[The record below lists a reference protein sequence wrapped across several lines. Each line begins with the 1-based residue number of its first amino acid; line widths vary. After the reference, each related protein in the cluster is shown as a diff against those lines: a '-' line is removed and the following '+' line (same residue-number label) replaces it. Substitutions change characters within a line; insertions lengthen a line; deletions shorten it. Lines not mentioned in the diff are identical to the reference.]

1 MQMRPFKFNFNKSK
15 GIKYLIFIMLLSSW
29 LYWDLTQAGNYKAEK
44 IVSFEL
50 TNKSKA
56 DQASSTTV
64 AIVRSDDTN
73 LADPVSRDNASIS
86 YTTIEEMVRRSL
98 NLIGGIQS
106 FVKSGNT
113 VLIKPNIVEQDSSG
127 SGGVTDVRVVKA
139 LVKIID
145 EIDHGKIKILVGDGS
160 PRPCTSFEVKYNSG
174 QKVWSALYDVPGYQ
188 NLKTEMLAA
197 GINFSLTNLNGNF
210 DSLSSP
216 SLPLPGQKLVSVP
229 GGGTSTAQGGQ
240 YYISQD
246 IVNADVYITVPVMK
260 IHDPGITCALKN
272 QIGIAPSTV
281 YGFNKQNGVSWDNYA
296 HKLLHFSKLPY
307 VWSDK
312 DIVDL
317 SSIAKIKLA
326 VVDALACLETAK
338 TPKSDNSTLVRMNCI
353 VASADPVATDHVCA
367 RLMGLNPDDVEHI
380 TLAER
385 QGLGTNDTSRI
396 NIVGATIN
404 STKKIFKKSQ
414 STYGNYG
421 QGNRDWLLNGLYQVG
436 SISDPINHEFIT
448 GEASLAPKP
457 GINGWTQSTY
467 FTNDRIALYDY
478 YGTSS
483 SDKVVCY
490 LFTYF
495 YAPADQTAEL
505 WIGSDEAI
513 KVYINGTAAY
523 TYNSTRT
530 FATSSFFSEIQ
541 QVQIQKGWNKL
552 LVKVLQTTGLFDFS
566 LNICDVQ
573 SDVNYRGNRVWGLKF
588 KPDTTSSV
596 TGIKGVNS
604 LATGFSLNNCY
615 PNPFNN
621 SVRISYNLPEGT
633 SGQIC
638 IYDMLGRKIKTF
650 DGITKSSGSSYTISW
665 DGRNDAGTMTASGT
679 YIVALHGQNNLLTA
693 KKIVLM
699 K

>member
-1 MQMRPFKFNFNKSK
+1 MHMRPFKLKLNTSRS
-15 GIKYLIFIMLLSSW
+15 IKYLILLVLLTTW
-29 LYWDLTQAGNYKAEK
+29 LYWDLTQAGKNTYER
-44 IVSFEL
+44 IISFEL
-50 TNKSKA
+50 SNKS
-56 DQASSTTV
+56 QASQAKPATV

-73 LADPVSRDNASIS
+73 LADPVSRDNAAIS
-86 YTTIEEMVRRSL
+86 YTTIEEMVRHSL
-98 NLIGGIQS
+98 NLIGGIQT

-113 VLIKPNIVEQDSSG
+113 VLIKPNLVEQDSSG

-160 PRPCTSFEVKYNSG
+160 PRPYTTFEQKYNSG
-174 QKVWSALYDVPGYQ
+174 QKAWTQLYDVPGYQ
-188 NLKTEMLAA
+188 ILKTEMLAA
-197 GINFSLTNLNGNF
+197 GINFALTNLNGNF
-210 DSLSSP
+210 DTLSSP
-216 SLPLPGQKLVSVP
+216 SLPLPGHKLVTVP

-260 IHDPGITCALKN
+260 IHDPGMTCALKN

-296 HKLLHFSKLPY
+296 HKLLHYSKLPY

-326 VVDALACLETAK
+326 VVDALACLEVTK

-367 RLMGLNPDDVEHI
+367 RLMGLNPDDIEHI

-385 QGLGTNDTSRI
+385 QGLGTNNPDLITV
-396 NIVGATIN
+396 VGATIDG
-404 STKKIFKKSQ
+404 TKKQFKKNQ
-414 STYGNYG
+414 TAYGNYG
-421 QGNRDWLLNGLYQVG
+421 QSNREWLLNGPYTVG
-436 SISDPINHEFIT
+436 SVSDPINHAFISD
-448 GEASLAPKP
+448 EASLSPKP
-457 GINGWTQSTY
+457 GVSGWSQSTY

-478 YGTSS
+478 YGTSA
-483 SDKVVCY
+483 SDKVVAY

-513 KVYINGTAAY
+513 KVYINGSAAY
-523 TYNSTRT
+523 AYNSTRT
-530 FATSSFFSEIQ
+530 FSTSSFFSEIQ
-541 QVQIQKGWNKL
+541 NVQIKKGWNKM
-552 LVKVLQTTGLFDFS
+552 LVKVLQTTGLFDFT

-588 KPDTTSSV
+588 KPDTTSSLV
-596 TGIKGVNS
+596 GIKETNN
-604 LATGFSLNNCY
+604 AIAGFSLNNCY

-621 SVRISYNLPEGT
+621 SVRISYTLTEGT
-633 SGQIC
+633 SGLVC

-650 DGITKSSGSSYTISW
+650 SGVNKSTGSEYTVNW
-665 DGRNDAGTMTASGT
+665 DGRNDAGVMTASGT
-679 YIVALHGQNNLLTA
+679 YIVALQGEKQQITA
-693 KKIVLM
+693 KKIVMM